1 MQTITKIKLI
11 LLFCILGYTIQAQ
24 SLRVQD
30 PRQGS
35 RNAIGQIDSAAMT
48 IKPQGIYAEVGLYLT
63 YSSKNTNLTGIKD
76 TLEVQHYF
84 NLPKDV
90 LVSDSWLWFQDIII
104 KAKIIDRWTASTI
117 YNNIVGR
124 RQDPSLLLK
133 NSATNY
139 EFRIYPMAGNQTRRV
154 KLTFLIPMRWQN
166 NRAIVELP
174 SSLLTVSGTIPKLN
188 VRIFENSAWKNPKIL
203 EIPSLNLTQQT
214 DSLGTSLGAWVDI
227 AASTTFGKL
236 TLAYDSPTK
245 NGLYCARY
253 PVNNNEGFY
262 QLVMYPNQIANI
274 TNSTKNLLVA
284 IDYNIGN
291 TSTPKATILSQ
302 VKENLKATLGEKD
315 SFNLILSKPN
325 PNPLSNKWLK
335 ASLVDSVFESLAS
348 DALSNISN
356 LQTVLSR
363 SLEFLKTNSSGSL
376 ILLSSDA
383 SYTNTAVSNELII
396 ELKKIIMPIPKMSIL
411 DFSNTAHQSFW
422 VNGIWY
428 TGNNYL
434 YTNLSRQSAGGTLLD
449 AGSFFDV
456 SPYTRQLF
464 QKTNGVYDNL
474 DLYTTLEDG
483 YCHSRY
489 NLEDNNKDFGRPI
502 IQVGRYRGQFP
513 FRIEVSGSYNNLDFS
528 KKMTIPESEIALSAN
543 TLPYFWAGQEILK
556 LENTNLF
563 DNATIQQIIN
573 VSMPNRILSRY
584 TAFLALEPSL
594 GGDTCRTCDLNR
606 TIATVSTKEI
616 SNTSLKL
623 TASPNPFKTTT
634 TFKITFDAWSGS
646 EKAQII
652 VYDLTGKIVKTLLV
666 TIKKGDTEAQIELEA
681 DTLPAGIYIA
691 RFTSDNI
698 QRTLKIVKIE

>member
-1 MQTITKIKLI
+1 MQKMTQIKLI
-11 LLFCILGYTIQAQ
+11 ILFCIFGYTLHAQ

-30 PRQGS
+30 PRQGA
-35 RNAIGQIDSAAMT
+35 RNAMGRIDSAAMT

-63 YSSKNTNLTGIKD
+63 YSAKNTNLTSVKD

-90 LVSDSWLWFQDIII
+90 LVSDSWLWFEDIII
-104 KAKIIDRWTASTI
+104 RAKIIDRWTASTI

-133 NSATNY
+133 NSPTSY

-174 SSLLTVSGTIPKLN
+174 STLLTVSSTIPKLN

-203 EIPSLNLTQQT
+203 EIPALNLTEQT
-214 DSLGTSLGAWVDI
+214 DSLGTSIGAWVDI
-227 AASTTFGKL
+227 AASTTLGKL
-236 TLAYDSPTK
+236 SLAYDSPTK
-245 NGLYCARY
+245 TGLYCARY

-262 QLVMYPNQIANI
+262 QLVMFPNQVANI
-274 TNSTKNLLVA
+274 INSTKNLLVA

-291 TSTPKATILSQ
+291 TSMPKSTILSQ

-325 PNPLSNKWLK
+325 PTPLSHKWLK
-335 ASLVDSVFESLAS
+335 ASLVDSVFESLTS

-356 LQTVLSR
+356 LQTVLYR
-363 SLEFLKTNSSGSL
+363 SLEFLKINSSGSL

-396 ELKKIIMPIPKMSIL
+396 ELKKIMTPIPKMSIL
-411 DFSNTAHQSFW
+411 DFSNTAHQGFW

-434 YTNLSRQSAGGTLLD
+434 YTNLSRTGGTLLD
-449 AGSFFDV
+449 VGSIFDV

-489 NLEDNNKDFGRPI
+489 NLQDNNKDFGHPI

-528 KKMTIPESEIALSAN
+528 KKTTIPQGEIPLSAN

-584 TAFLALEPSL
+584 TAFLALEPSQ
-594 GGDTCRTCDLNR
+594 GGDTCHTCDLNR
-606 TIATVSTKEI
+606 TITTVSTKEI
-616 SNTSLKL
+616 SNTSLKF
-623 TASPNPFKTTT
+623 TASPNPFKSET
-634 TFKITFDAWSGS
+634 TFKITFNAWSGN
-646 EKAQII
+646 EKAQIS
-652 VYDLTGKIVKTLLV
+652 VYDLTGKLIKMLLV
-666 TIKKGDTEAQIELEA
+666 TIKKGDTETQITLEA
-681 DTLPAGIYIA
+681 DDLPAGIYIA

-698 QRTLKIVKIE
+698 QRTLKIIKIE